1 MSSSF
6 TAPRGTQDFFPPE
19 SDRWIALE
27 ARIHALA
34 ARFGYGEIRTP
45 IFESTALFKRGVGDT
60 TDIVEKEMYTFTD
73 RGDRELTLRPEFTA
87 PVVRAALEHHLFADA
102 PLRLYYIGPIFRYER
117 PQKGRY
123 RQSHQFGIECFGF
136 AEPEADFECIS
147 LAWELVR
154 SYGITDAT
162 LNVNSIGDDE
172 CRPRYREALLAHFRP
187 HAAQLS
193 EDSQRRL
200 ERNPLRLLDSKD
212 PRDLPFVET
221 APTFES
227 VLCDACREHFAA
239 LLAFLDAAGIAY
251 VVNPKIVRG
260 LDYYNRTVFEIVSS
274 VLGSQSTVCGGGRY
288 DGLVRSLRRPGRAG
302 RRFRARDGTL
312 LDDGRG
318 GRHARRRHRGAGI
331 KPSRSAPQARGRL
344 LEIVTELRG
353 TLGQAAFMDYGD
365 RKLKAQ
371 FKIADRNGARYA
383 LILGSEE
390 LAAGEL
396 ILRDL
401 VERTERRL
409 PLGKDVARAIV
420 EAGE

>member
-1 MSSSF
+1 MSASF

-19 SDRWIALE
+19 SGRWVRLE
-27 ARIHALA
+27 ARMHALA
-34 ARFGYGEIRTP
+34 QRFGYGEMRTP
-45 IFESTALFKRGVGDT
+45 VFESTALFKRGVGDT
-60 TDIVEKEMYTFTD
+60 TDIVEKEMYTFVD
-73 RGDRELTLRPEFTA
+73 RGERELTLRPEYTA
-87 PVVRAALEHHLFADA
+87 PVVRAALEHHLLADGA
-102 PLRLYYIGPIFRYER
+102 LRLYYIGPIFRYER

-136 AEPEADFECIS
+136 AGPEADFEVIS
-147 LAWELVR
+147 LAMELVR
-154 SYGITDAT
+154 EYGITDAT
-162 LNVNSIGDDE
+162 LNLNSIGDDA
-172 CRPRYREALLAHFRP
+172 CRPLYREALLAHFRP
-187 HAAQLS
+187 HASELS

-212 PRDLPFVET
+212 PRDAPFVAN

-227 VLCDACREHFAA
+227 VLCEACREHFAA
-239 LLAFLDAAGIAY
+239 LRAYLDAAGVAY

-288 DGLVRSLRRPGRAG
+288 DGLVSSLGGPATPGVGFALGIERFLMMAQAAG
-302 RRFRARDGTL
+302 AEPAVPRTGYQGIAL
-312 LDDGRG
+312 
-318 GRHARRRHRGAGI
+318 GA
-331 KPSRSAPQARGRL
+331 QARGRL

-353 TLGQAAFMDYGD
+353 VHGRAAFMDYGD
-365 RKLKAQ
+365 RKIKAQ
-371 FKIADRNGARYA
+371 FKIADQNGARYA

-396 ILRDL
+396 VMRDL

-409 PLGKDVARAIV
+409 PLGKDVVRAIV